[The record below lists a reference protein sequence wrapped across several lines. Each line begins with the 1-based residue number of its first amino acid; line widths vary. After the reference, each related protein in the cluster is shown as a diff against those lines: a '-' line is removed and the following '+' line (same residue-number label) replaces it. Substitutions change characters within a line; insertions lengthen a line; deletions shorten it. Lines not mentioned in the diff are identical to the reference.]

1 MIEEIH
7 YSNVCKILVTLI
19 VRTVQNKNLE
29 LSIKE

>member
-7 YSNVCKILVTLI
+7 YSNVYKILVTLI